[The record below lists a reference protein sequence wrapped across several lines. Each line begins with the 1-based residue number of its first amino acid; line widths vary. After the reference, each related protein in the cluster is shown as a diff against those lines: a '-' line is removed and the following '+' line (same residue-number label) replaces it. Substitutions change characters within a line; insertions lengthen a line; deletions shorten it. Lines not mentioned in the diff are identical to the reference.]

1 MAWNP
6 FLGAQTARGYARARP
21 DYHPQAVTVA
31 ARLLEL
37 DRPVETAADLGC
49 GTGMST
55 RALRAIAAHVIGFDV
70 SHPMLLAAE
79 ALPGVSYAR
88 AAAEQ
93 LPLQSQS
100 CTASYSISWPTSC
113 HPAVLSLRSSLDRSG
128 AVGAARPP
136 DPDVS
141 RQSHSQDRDRPAV
154 VQITTSTGNTPS
166 PSRTCPATASAPCAT
181 PTHTP
186 RTRTGGTRRTGSGPR
201 AGGSGTGVQRPVDGA
216 TPHTQRPGDLGHG
229 HILRAVLGP
238 GQRDLI
244 RGQLGRAPALPAPG
258 PVRREGCVRG
268 RDRPSA
274 GCGAWHRLPGAGRR
288 SLTRRPGARYLFSS
302 SHPSSSSS
310 SVRAS
315 GSRRVRMPL
324 LGRSGTVKEYFP
336 WTLNWALMNGLRRAT
351 SSARTG

>member
-100 CTASYSISWPTSC
+100 CDLVAAAAAFHWFDQTATL
-113 HPAVLSLRSSLDRSG
+113 AEVRR
-128 AVGAARPP
+128 
-136 DPDVS
+136 
-141 RQSHSQDRDRPAV
+141 V
-154 VQITTSTGNTPS
+154 V
-166 PSRTCPATASAPCAT
+166 
-181 PTHTP
+181 
-186 RTRTGGTRRTGSGPR
+186 
-201 AGGSGTGVQRPVDGA
+201 
-216 TPHTQRPGDLGHG
+216 RPGGALLAYTDFFSGR
-229 HILRAVLGP
+229 LREEPRFTDGLTDVYR
-238 GQRDLI
+238 QRF
-244 RGQLGRAPALPAPG
+244 PPP
-258 PVRREGCVRG
+258 P
-268 RDRPSA
+268 
-274 GCGAWHRLPGAGRR
+274 RR
-288 SLTRRPGARYLFSS
+288 SHFD
-302 SHPSSSSS
+302 
-310 SVRAS
+310 
-315 GSRRVRMPL
+315 
-324 LGRSGTVKEYFP
+324 
-336 WTLNWALMNGLRRAT
+336 
-351 SSARTG
+351 

>member
-93 LPLQSQS
+93 LPLQSQN

-154 VQITTSTGNTPS
+154 VQITTSTAATPS
-166 PSRTCPATASAPCAT
+166 TSTRNSAAAAAARSANCPNNGNPEIPSILRRPLPGVDRHRGGGGQDGRTGTRPHDPRLGEGSTDPGCAATASACRRCSEPSQGIGYLHLGSMLTFAAGAWARRC
-181 PTHTP
+181 PLGWWF
-186 RTRTGGTRRTGSGPR
+186 GG
-201 AGGSGTGVQRPVDGA
+201 GA
-216 TPHTQRPGDLGHG
+216 S
-229 HILRAVLGP
+229 
-238 GQRDLI
+238 
-244 RGQLGRAPALPAPG
+244 
-258 PVRREGCVRG
+258 
-268 RDRPSA
+268 RPST
-274 GCGAWHRLPGAGRR
+274 RLPVGHH
-288 SLTRRPGARYLFSS
+288 Y
-302 SHPSSSSS
+302 
-310 SVRAS
+310 
-315 GSRRVRMPL
+315 
-324 LGRSGTVKEYFP
+324 GTQ
-336 WTLNWALMNGLRRAT
+336 A
-351 SSARTG
+351 

>member
-100 CTASYSISWPTSC
+100 CDLAAAAAAFHWFDQTATL
-113 HPAVLSLRSSLDRSG
+113 AEVRR
-128 AVGAARPP
+128 
-136 DPDVS
+136 
-141 RQSHSQDRDRPAV
+141 V
-154 VQITTSTGNTPS
+154 V
-166 PSRTCPATASAPCAT
+166 
-181 PTHTP
+181 
-186 RTRTGGTRRTGSGPR
+186 
-201 AGGSGTGVQRPVDGA
+201 
-216 TPHTQRPGDLGHG
+216 RPGG
-229 HILRAVLGP
+229 
-238 GQRDLI
+238 
-244 RGQLGRAPALPAPG
+244 ALLAYT
-258 PVRREGCVRG
+258 
-268 RDRPSA
+268 DF
-274 GCGAWHRLPGAGRR
+274 
-288 SLTRRPGARYLFSS
+288 FS
-302 SHPSSSSS
+302 
-310 SVRAS
+310 
-315 GSRRVRMPL
+315 
-324 LGRSGTVKEYFP
+324 
-336 WTLNWALMNGLRRAT
+336 
-351 SSARTG
+351 

>member
-154 VQITTSTGNTPS
+154 VQITVETVSAQWTAALLPPPVRGSARRDHWPAGTPALWGVRARRRTRKPCGKRS
-166 PSRTCPATASAPCAT
+166 PGSSPGGPTPVAGEGPDHPHRCEPQPSRLA
-181 PTHTP
+181 H
-186 RTRTGGTRRTGSGPR
+186 
-201 AGGSGTGVQRPVDGA
+201 
-216 TPHTQRPGDLGHG
+216 
-229 HILRAVLGP
+229 
-238 GQRDLI
+238 
-244 RGQLGRAPALPAPG
+244 PAP
-258 PVRREGCVRG
+258 PQARHQHEG
-268 RDRPSA
+268 
-274 GCGAWHRLPGAGRR
+274 
-288 SLTRRPGARYLFSS
+288 TY
-302 SHPSSSSS
+302 
-310 SVRAS
+310 
-315 GSRRVRMPL
+315 
-324 LGRSGTVKEYFP
+324 
-336 WTLNWALMNGLRRAT
+336 
-351 SSARTG
+351 

>member
-93 LPLQSQS
+93 LPLQSQN

-154 VQITTSTGNTPS
+154 VQITTCSAATNSVPPTS
-166 PSRTCPATASAPCAT
+166 PPDNSDPCVIPPHQTSDQFSDPLSARSCSAAT
-181 PTHTP
+181 H
-186 RTRTGGTRRTGSGPR
+186 
-201 AGGSGTGVQRPVDGA
+201 
-216 TPHTQRPGDLGHG
+216 
-229 HILRAVLGP
+229 
-238 GQRDLI
+238 
-244 RGQLGRAPALPAPG
+244 APAFPR
-258 PVRREGCVRG
+258 V
-268 RDRPSA
+268 
-274 GCGAWHRLPGAGRR
+274 
-288 SLTRRPGARYLFSS
+288 
-302 SHPSSSSS
+302 HP
-310 SVRAS
+310 
-315 GSRRVRMPL
+315 
-324 LGRSGTVKEYFP
+324 
-336 WTLNWALMNGLRRAT
+336 N
-351 SSARTG
+351 